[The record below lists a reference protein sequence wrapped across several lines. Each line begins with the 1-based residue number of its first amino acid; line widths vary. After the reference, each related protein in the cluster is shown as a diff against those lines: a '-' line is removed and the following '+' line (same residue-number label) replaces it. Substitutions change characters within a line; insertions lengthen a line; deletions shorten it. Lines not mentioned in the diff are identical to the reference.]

1 MPEPKSVWG
10 AWREMLAI
18 YKKQKEDPTYEFDTP
33 VPPPAGRKTVKEDD
47 KLAASI
53 GEIDHAFENDGPQ
66 PSSAG

>member
-1 MPEPKSVWG
+1 
-10 AWREMLAI
+10 MLAI

-33 VPPPAGRKTVKEDD
+33 VPPAGRKTVKEEN

-66 PSSAG
+66 PSSPG